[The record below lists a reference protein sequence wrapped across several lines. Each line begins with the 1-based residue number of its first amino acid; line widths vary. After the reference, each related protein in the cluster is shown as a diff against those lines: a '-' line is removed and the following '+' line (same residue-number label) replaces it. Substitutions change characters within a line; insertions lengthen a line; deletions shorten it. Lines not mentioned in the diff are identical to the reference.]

1 MPKELINKV
10 KHEYEKKGK
19 SAKEAENIAYATMNS
34 KGYMRGGKETA
45 KGRAAERKHE
55 MHIHGGSDHEVIE
68 MADQSEVREINM
80 HQYGPEWRNTAAM
93 RIIKVTKDYDSDEIV
108 PNSWDFDE
116 DGDESE
122 DVHGAGGPMPFKGP
136 GGLE

>member
-1 MPKELINKV
+1 MPKFLEDKLKKEYGKDSDVPYKIMNKL
-10 KHEYEKKGK
+10 
-19 SAKEAENIAYATMNS
+19 
-34 KGYMRGGKETA
+34 GYMKGNKETA
-45 KGRAAERKHE
+45 KGRAAEKKH
-55 MHIHGGSDHEVIE
+55 MQHIHGASNHEVIE